1 LSTTGT
7 QRTGSTVFEV
17 MRRPRWIGMLV
28 LALAVA
34 AGFALLGQWQLGRAV
49 SSGEVVG
56 TQSETVRPLTEIGV
70 PQAPVFESQAAQK
83 AEAVGGYTL
92 SGFDI
97 LGDRLNGDEA
107 GYWVIGQFQVSDP
120 ADTYLAVALGWTA
133 DADAALEVAS
143 QLSSGQTDNIKTI
156 VGRYLPTE
164 APQAS
169 DLYDPVEGVT
179 SLDGSPLETT
189 MSVASLVNRWT
200 EFDDTAEVYGGYLVL
215 DDPAPGLEAILSP
228 EPDRS
233 VQLNWLNIFYAA
245 EWVVFAGFAV
255 YLWYRLVRD
264 AWERENEDDDDED
277 DDVTAGPQPLRG

>member
-34 AGFALLGQWQLGRAV
+34 AGFALLGQWQLERAV

-56 TQSETVRPLTEIGV
+56 TQSETVRPLVEIGV

-83 AEAVGGYTL
+83 AEAVGGYTI

-97 LGDRLNGDEA
+97 LGGRLNGEDA
-107 GYWVIGQFQVSDP
+107 GYWVIGQFRVSDP

-133 DADAALEVAS
+133 DGDEAREAAE
-143 QLSSGQTDNIKTI
+143 QLSAGRGDVLETI

-169 DLYDPVEGVT
+169 DLYDPIEGVT

-200 EFDDTAEVYGGYLVL
+200 EFDDSAEVYGGYLVL
-215 DDPAPGLEAILSP
+215 DEPAPGLEAILSP

-264 AWERENEDDDDED
+264 AWERENDDDDDED

>member
-34 AGFALLGQWQLGRAV
+34 AGFALLGQWQLERAV

-56 TQSETVRPLTEIGV
+56 TRSETVRPLAEIGV

-83 AEAVGGYTL
+83 AEAVGGYTI
-92 SGFDI
+92 SGFDL

-107 GYWVIGQFQVSDP
+107 GYWVIGQFRVSDP

-133 DADAALEVAS
+133 DADEARRIAE
-143 QLSSGQTDNIKTI
+143 QLSSGRGDILETI

-164 APQAS
+164 APLAS
-169 DLYDPVEGVT
+169 DLYDAVDGVV

-215 DDPAPGLEAILSP
+215 DEPAPGLEAILSP

-264 AWERENEDDDDED
+264 AWERENEDDDDEG
-277 DDVTAGPQPLRG
+277 TAGPEPLRG

>member
-1 LSTTGT
+1 MSTAETT
-7 QRTGSTVFEV
+7 RTGSTVFEV
-17 MRRPRWIGMLV
+17 MRRPRWIAMLV

-34 AGFALLGQWQLGRAV
+34 AGFALLGQWQLERAV

-56 TQSETVRPLTEIGV
+56 TQSETVRPLTEVGV
-70 PQAPVFESQAAQK
+70 PQAPVFESQAAQR
-83 AEAVGGYTL
+83 AEATGGFVTTGY
-92 SGFDI
+92 DI
-97 LGDRLNGDEA
+97 IGDRLNGDEG
-107 GYWVIGQFQVSDP
+107 GYWVIGQFEVDDP
-120 ADTYLAVALGWTA
+120 ADTYLAVALGWSA
-133 DADAALEVAS
+133 DADEAREVAEG
-143 QLSSGQTDNIKTI
+143 LSSGGLDVLTTI
-156 VGRYLPTE
+156 SGRYLPTE

-169 DLYDPVEGVT
+169 DLYEPAEGVT

-200 EFDDTAEVYGGYLVL
+200 EFDEGAEVYGGYLVL
-215 DDPAPGLEAILSP
+215 DDPPEGLTAIISP

-264 AWERENEDDDDED
+264 AWERENEDDDELG
-277 DDVTAGPQPLRG
+277 DVGEGGALELRR